1 MGLKD
6 KKLGEDDYK
15 KYILEHYISWRPVFV
30 IDNKIYIGTIT
41 KKHVTMKSARLMS
54 KEIGPL

>member
-15 KYILEHYISWRPVFV
+15 KYILEHYTFWVVLFFYWQQNIHRHNTTNMLQV
-30 IDNKIYIGTIT
+30 
-41 KKHVTMKSARLMS
+41 MKAL
-54 KEIGPL
+54 G